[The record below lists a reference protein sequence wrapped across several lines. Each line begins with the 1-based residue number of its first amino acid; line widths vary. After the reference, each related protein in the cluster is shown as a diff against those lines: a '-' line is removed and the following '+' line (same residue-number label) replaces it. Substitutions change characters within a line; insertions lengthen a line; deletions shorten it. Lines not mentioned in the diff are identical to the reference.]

1 MEAIICSNV
10 NKSYG
15 KKEVLKNIDFTLEKG
30 KIYGLIGRNGA
41 GKTTLLSI
49 LSAQNPATEGSVTW
63 NGEKVWENRKA
74 LDHICFSR
82 ELSTNLYG
90 SGASALKVKEYLKN
104 ASYYF
109 ELTDREKDI
118 IITHMFP
125 SLPHRIPRYMESW
138 IVSLVDKIVATYEFY
153 CSYGKNYVY
162 KLSNMYIILM
172 ILCRW

>member
-1 MEAIICSNV
+1 MNNL
-10 NKSYG
+10 NKDLDNIFKDYHYMYIVDDILNNKYFSEIKRCKHHGMNRFDHSLRVSYYSYLLAKRLG
-15 KKEVLKNIDFTLEKG
+15 FNTVETARGGLLHDFFVTEDLSVKKQ
-30 KIYGLIGRNGA
+30 R
-41 GKTTLLSI
+41 
-49 LSAQNPATEGSVTW
+49 
-63 NGEKVWENRKA
+63 
-74 LDHICFSR
+74 FS
-82 ELSTNLYG
+82 LFFHPYVS
-90 SGASALKVKEYLKN
+90 LKN

-162 KLSNMYIILM
+162 KLSNMYVILL